1 MENSDPYGQH
11 QGGGHHAGAGNQHE
25 LGHQMH
31 SGTDSQNSQNNG
43 GQTEIEQQTNTDGD
57 TEQVSVYM
65 KDNMIMR
72 RIQIEGDD
80 REFLMD
86 PQGQIFDM
94 NGQFI
99 GTANTNELEELQED
113 SQNQNGAQQNE
124 HEGANTNQ
132 NHNEEGNQGRHQEE
146 MMLLDDDDDL
156 LLPENQA
163 HNGRANARD
172 GGHREI

>member
-1 MENSDPYGQH
+1 MNS
-11 QGGGHHAGAGNQHE
+11 N
-25 LGHQMH
+25 
-31 SGTDSQNSQNNG
+31 SNSQNDENVNENVI
-43 GQTEIEQQTNTDGD
+43 QPEQEGATNTDAE

-113 SQNQNGAQQNE
+113 GAAQNGEN
-124 HEGANTNQ
+124 GAAEPN
-132 NHNEEGNQGRHQEE
+132 
-146 MMLLDDDDDL
+146 
-156 LLPENQA
+156 
-163 HNGRANARD
+163 NGQP
-172 GGHREI
+172 

>member
-1 MENSDPYGQH
+1 MNS
-11 QGGGHHAGAGNQHE
+11 N
-25 LGHQMH
+25 
-31 SGTDSQNSQNNG
+31 SNSQNDENNNENAV
-43 GQTEIEQQTNTDGD
+43 QPEQEGATNTDAE

-113 SQNQNGAQQNE
+113 GAAQNGEN
-124 HEGANTNQ
+124 GAAEPN
-132 NHNEEGNQGRHQEE
+132 
-146 MMLLDDDDDL
+146 
-156 LLPENQA
+156 
-163 HNGRANARD
+163 NGQP
-172 GGHREI
+172 